1 MAVTGMEPVSTADLK
16 MACDSLNA
24 TFNDIYDSIE
34 GVLISLQAQI
44 DQLKEEASKP
54 VLLWTGNAYRATV
67 TGRLSDYSTLTI
79 YGTCSGEY
87 SGTITAEVGGAYV
100 DYSKRVYATITSTGT
115 SFTVEVECTKGG
127 AAPACYMTS
136 IAGSK

>member
-1 MAVTGMEPVSTADLK
+1 MAVTGNEPVSTADLK
-16 MACDSLNA
+16 MACDALNA
-24 TFNDIYDSIE
+24 TFNDIYDSIS
-34 GVLISLQAQI
+34 GTLGSLQAQI

-54 VLLWTGNAYRATV
+54 VILWQGNAYRATV

-79 YGTCSGEY
+79 NGTCSGEY
-87 SGTITAEVGGAYV
+87 SGTIPAEVGGAYV

-127 AAPACYMTS
+127 AAPACKMTS